1 MLLAK
6 VHAVGWTSGVFPQWI
21 QRRSRHLRLASRELA
36 QHNELTTNVGNADA
50 GEGRKPLG
58 TKPDLIA
65 GPIH

>member
-36 QHNELTTNVGNADA
+36 QHNGSDDK
-50 GEGRKPLG
+50 RRQR
-58 TKPDLIA
+58 
-65 GPIH
+65 